1 MAMKPRA
8 TLRQNSYEDL
18 TSAINKL
25 LVGKSEFTH
34 IYQNCLN
41 CKFWNYGK
49 DQCNKFNVKPPAT
62 IIIHSC
68 EEYEDNGDI
77 PF

>member
-41 CKFWNYGK
+41 CKFGIT
-49 DQCNKFNVKPPAT
+49 VKISAT
-62 IIIHSC
+62 SLT
-68 EEYEDNGDI
+68 
-77 PF
+77 